1 MDFLWVCLNIFST
14 RFWIGVHHH
23 SSITRAILEGIA
35 HFQTHPYPSFIGWIP
50 IVDGWIPFVM
60 VKSDINIQYYLHI
73 SLKTYGSTQLP
84 IVGGSIRKS
93 ELNPHKTWA
102 KLCWITNT
110 HFGRWNPHFSPPHFW
125 WSQAQRPG
133 WSLGHALGLGGCGG
147 KPWKRHGRVEG
158 DAWGVV
164 TRLAGGWGECW
175 YGGFH
180 GSTPKWMVDVRDNP
194 NLKWMMTGSSPILRN
209 PHVGMVNWIFIKL
222 KCHGSFRWTASA
234 TILYM
239 EVHGS

>member
-110 HFGRWNPHFSPPHFW
+110 HFGRWNPHFSPPPFLMV
-125 WSQAQRPG
+125 PG
-133 WSLGHALGLGGCGG
+133 PASWL
-147 KPWKRHGRVEG
+147 KPWPRSWPRRLWWKAMEAPRPSGRRRLG
-158 DAWGVV
+158 RCDQTGWRMGGMLIWGFPWKYPQMD
-164 TRLAGGWGECW
+164 GWC
-175 YGGFH
+175 
-180 GSTPKWMVDVRDNP
+180 
-194 NLKWMMTGSSPILRN
+194 
-209 PHVGMVNWIFIKL
+209 
-222 KCHGSFRWTASA
+222 
-234 TILYM
+234 
-239 EVHGS
+239 